1 VLAPESRDVGPDVRV
16 IPMPLEISAQ
26 PRARVAEQRVV
37 DESDGRRRAFDIEED
52 GAGALQLDLARSGM

>member
-1 VLAPESRDVGPDVRV
+1 MPV
-16 IPMPLEISAQ
+16 PLEISAQ